1 MASTN
6 YSPSPLHPIFVPGQS
21 QATVLKTR
29 QDLTALHRWLQASRQ
44 QSMDVYEQMGYDAN
58 AQDTIISIEKECQAM
73 EEAAESLWV
82 QTAQMTSLIDRVSNI
97 STIADRMTLSETK
110 QAVDGTARIASERL
124 PSRLCWL
131 KSSQLRRSPSSENW
145 ATLFATTPPLG
156 PSQDERFM
164 WLQDEVDRLSN
175 RKTELKLIA
184 QKQGSHILELTKRLG
199 TVTQVN
205 GLFRIL
211 FDLVM
216 TGPPVLV
223 VNSIQE

>member
-110 QAVDGTARIASERL
+110 QAPVAAVSILRKLGDALRPALAAEIRTAAAVSETTVEV
-124 PSRLCWL
+124 
-131 KSSQLRRSPSSENW
+131 Q
-145 ATLFATTPPLG
+145 ATTPPLG